1 MLRQNPEPEL
11 DGLVLVI
18 WFNFSEPKVGLAV
31 RESDTSWMLL
41 HTKRSI
47 SQTSLTL
54 SLSGVATPFVEGV
67 GMCVCVCASPNICL
81 FTPMIQTHTHIVT
94 TPISFRKC
102 APPRMGHQ
110 VTLKSYTIHE

>member
-67 GMCVCVCASPNICL
+67 GMCVCVCFAKYMFIY
-81 FTPMIQTHTHIVT
+81 TDDTDTHTHIVT